1 EVHVRSPYVMLG
13 YWNDPQATAAALK
26 PGGWLAMGDV
36 ARIEDG
42 LLYINARA
50 RDLLLVSAENVS
62 PTEVEHCLD
71 AHPKVLEACAIG
83 VPHATRG
90 ESIKAFVV
98 LKPGETATEDEIIGF
113 CKNKLAPYK
122 LPTEVEFRDDLPK
135 STVGKILR
143 KELRAEELEQRKK
156 EKAS

>member
-1 EVHVRSPYVMLG
+1 
-13 YWNDPQATAAALK
+13 
-26 PGGWLAMGDV
+26 
-36 ARIEDG
+36 
-42 LLYINARA
+42 
-50 RDLLLVSAENVS
+50 
-62 PTEVEHCLD
+62 
-71 AHPKVLEACAIG
+71 VLEACAIG

>member
-1 EVHVRSPYVMLG
+1 
-13 YWNDPQATAAALK
+13 
-26 PGGWLAMGDV
+26 
-36 ARIEDG
+36 
-42 LLYINARA
+42 
-50 RDLLLVSAENVS
+50 
-62 PTEVEHCLD
+62 
-71 AHPKVLEACAIG
+71 
-83 VPHATRG
+83 G

>member
-1 EVHVRSPYVMLG
+1 
-13 YWNDPQATAAALK
+13 
-26 PGGWLAMGDV
+26 
-36 ARIEDG
+36 
-42 LLYINARA
+42 
-50 RDLLLVSAENVS
+50 
-62 PTEVEHCLD
+62 
-71 AHPKVLEACAIG
+71 
-83 VPHATRG
+83 
-90 ESIKAFVV
+90 VV